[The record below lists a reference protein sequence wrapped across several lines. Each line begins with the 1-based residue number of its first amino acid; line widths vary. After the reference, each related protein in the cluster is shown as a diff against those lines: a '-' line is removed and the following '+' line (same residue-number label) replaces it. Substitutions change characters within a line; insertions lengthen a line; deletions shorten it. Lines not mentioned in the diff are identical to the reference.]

1 MRKAL
6 IFIALCAILNYATAS
21 IVYKCEFRNAVSY
34 SQTACADAQVLDLSD
49 DRTAQQKAQ
58 ADGITQRMTAQ
69 ANALANQRQATEAL
83 AARQLAD
90 AARARQI
97 IPTYETQ
104 PRHIVRRVVW
114 SKPAAVYHR
123 AGR

>member
-1 MRKAL
+1 MWKTL
-6 IFIALCAILNYATAS
+6 IFIALCALLDCATAS
-21 IVYKCEFRNAVSY
+21 IVYKCEFHNAVSY
-34 SQTACADAQVLDLSD
+34 SQTACANAQVLDLRD

-58 ADGITQRMTAQ
+58 ADGITQRMSVQ
-69 ANALANQRQATEAL
+69 ANALANQRKATETL

-90 AARARQI
+90 AARARQV
-97 IPTYETQ
+97 IPAYETQ

-114 SKPAAVYHR
+114 SRPAATYHR

>member
-1 MRKAL
+1 MRKTL
-6 IFIALCAILNYATAS
+6 IFIALCALLDYATAS

-34 SQTACADAQVLDLSD
+34 SQTACADAQVLDLND

-58 ADGITQRMTAQ
+58 ADSITQRMATQ
-69 ANALANQRQATEAL
+69 ANTLETQRHVREAL

-90 AARARQI
+90 AARTRQAMPVI
-97 IPTYETQ
+97 EA

-114 SKPAAVYHR
+114 SRPVGVQR
-123 AGR
+123 SVRR

>member
-1 MRKAL
+1 MRKTL
-6 IFIALCAILNYATAS
+6 IFIALCALLDYATAS

-34 SQTACADAQVLDLSD
+34 SQTACVDAQVLDLND

-58 ADGITQRMTAQ
+58 ADSITQRMATQ
-69 ANALANQRQATEAL
+69 ANTLETQRHVRETL

-90 AARARQI
+90 AARTRQAMPVI
-97 IPTYETQ
+97 EAA

-114 SKPAAVYHR
+114 SRPVAVQR
-123 AGR
+123 SVRR